1 MLKSVLGFLL
11 CQKARGVCQV
21 YCMDQKFVP
30 RKIKIELMSYV
41 CLEEFCYRNFITFR
55 FHKKPTTY
63 KHKKMDWIERERR
76 KNLLGPQRWT
86 SAPASILLNHV
97 IRHRK
102 AFWMRV
108 TVTWSHQWG
117 DAPSRTRNFV
127 PMIWFTD
134 QVYDDIINRREFVFR
149 IWTQTGF
156 TSKHEGFRGLVK
168 VKKEPNIQDENM
180 LLAVDDKPLISSADT
195 PIIPD
200 QLGQESA
207 EKEAKCTEQL
217 ITFNEQER
225 RERSNKEIRQSDID
239 SNQEDGNGN
248 IPNNSQEEAFKEVEQ
263 MNPNP
268 PPLPPPLLPIRF
280 KFLSQ
285 DIPPGQIVFP
295 SAREPTPFRLKQ
307 MVDDMYGRR
316 ATDTTDWT
324 KPFTFDSESCANEE
338 DAQPMDASECSTD
351 SRERHTKQIRESDI
365 TDTNQEDWKEEEK
378 ELTSNSEDREARN
391 TSEEVMEDQT
401 THRESEGRQAAD
413 VGVVRR
419 VTRTLMKVVW
429 VTVTV
434 VTVLVVADA
443 LLPELLQD

>member
-1 MLKSVLGFLL
+1 
-11 CQKARGVCQV
+11 
-21 YCMDQKFVP
+21 MDQKFVP
-30 RKIKIELMSYV
+30 RKLKIELMSYV
-41 CLEEFCYRNFITFR
+41 CLEEFCYRNLITFR

-76 KNLLGPQRWT
+76 KNLRGPQRWT
-86 SAPASILLNHV
+86 SAPASILLNHF

-102 AFWMRV
+102 AYWMRV
-108 TVTWSHQWG
+108 TVTWSDQWG

-134 QVYDDIINRREFVFR
+134 QVYDDIINRRKFVFR

-156 TSKHEGFRGLVK
+156 TSKHEGFRGFVK

-180 LLAVDDKPLISSADT
+180 LLAVDDKPLISSAET
-195 PIIPD
+195 PIMPE
-200 QLGQESA
+200 QLGQESG

-217 ITFNEQER
+217 ITFNEHER
-225 RERSNKEIRQSDID
+225 RQTSTKQIRESDRD
-239 SNQEDGNGN
+239 SNQQDGKEENEN
-248 IPNNSQEEAFKEVEQ
+248 IPNHSQEEEAFKEVEQ
-263 MNPNP
+263 MNPN
-268 PPLPPPLLPIRF
+268 PPPLLPIRF

-307 MVDDMYGRR
+307 MVDDMYGTV
-316 ATDTTDWT
+316 TDRTDWT
-324 KPFTFDSESCANEE
+324 KPFTFDSESRAKEE

-351 SRERHTKQIRESDI
+351 TTETHTKQIRESDI
-365 TDTNQEDWKEEEK
+365 THTNQQDWKQEKK
-378 ELTSNSEDREARN
+378 ELTSHSEDTEARN

-419 VTRTLMKVVW
+419 VTRTLIKVVW